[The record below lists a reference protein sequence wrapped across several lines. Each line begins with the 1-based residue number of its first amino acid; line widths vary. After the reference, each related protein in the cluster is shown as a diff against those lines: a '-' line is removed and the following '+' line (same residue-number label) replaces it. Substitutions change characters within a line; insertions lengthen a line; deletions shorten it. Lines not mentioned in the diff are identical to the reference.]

1 MIQRKP
7 NLAKSAPRIKS
18 RQQQSDPS
26 DADAPDSRE
35 RIVLAASNFFLTG
48 GYNGVGIAE
57 ICEAASVHKGT
68 FYHFFPSKT
77 ELLLVVID
85 RRVAVVEDAILTIA
99 GRTDT
104 PERKILALFAMPQ
117 DRLGQ
122 DQPRDFQSPGQFLGN
137 IILELAST
145 NPPVR
150 TAARKALDRWS
161 KAIEKIIA
169 LLLDEEGLINLQA
182 SDAAEMVLGLLQGGT
197 IMASAHNEPRTMR
210 AFGHIA
216 LTVLRSAGKPS

>member
-150 TAARKALDRWS
+150 TAARKALDPAARRGRPHQPAGVRCRGDGAWAS
-161 KAIEKIIA
+161 PRRHDHGERTQRTAHHAGLRAYRADGPA
-169 LLLDEEGLINLQA
+169 LGGQA
-182 SDAAEMVLGLLQGGT
+182 VMTAKSRG
-197 IMASAHNEPRTMR
+197 
-210 AFGHIA
+210 
-216 LTVLRSAGKPS
+216 